1 MKKLMMMTE
10 FAQRL
15 MLNKNNNNNNNNATT
30 TTATNGNLDSTNADL
45 INTTKLSDK
54 NNKDS
59 SDNEILE
66 SDITNV
72 ASGDKQQPL
81 SNGNLCESDYKNIS
95 FFQKAGAKTEIFLNR
110 MFQRYIKK
118 SYIHH

>member
-1 MKKLMMMTE
+1 MMTE

-15 MLNKNNNNNNNNATT
+15 MLNKKNNNNNNNATT

-110 MFQRYIKK
+110 MFQRYIIKIIYSSK
-118 SYIHH
+118 NRT